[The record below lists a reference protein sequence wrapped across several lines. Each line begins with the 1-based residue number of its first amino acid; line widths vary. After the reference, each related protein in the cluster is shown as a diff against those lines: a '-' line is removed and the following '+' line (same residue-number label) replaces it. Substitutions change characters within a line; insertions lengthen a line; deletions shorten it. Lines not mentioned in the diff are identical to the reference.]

1 MNTSRH
7 SLTKTRYKYGV
18 KPTVS
23 ITSPTLSS
31 DELTTTMTAYKLPF
45 ALSVENLIGGSRNDL
60 VPDIRVSSP
69 ECLPPKKR
77 HLLISATPDIP
88 ARLDTNSRAAAQV
101 APHAEN
107 LTLRSDGE
115 TSDDEE
121 IDVVSVGEAASP
133 ASSTSSDRSSPAPSS
148 CGDSPSPSPVGRKA
162 RTAFTTEQVMA
173 LEERFRLQ
181 KYLSAADR
189 ETLAKATGLTDEQVK
204 TWFQNRRMKLKRQQ
218 QDFATFPL
226 HAAVT
231 VPGMSG
237 YSPQPNPWYDSAHF
251 VPSLGTAVC
260 GLRPHMLPQPAN
272 TVSTSRGTRYSPY
285 PSARV
290 SPSGHSHH
298 QMSNMYLSPYQNN
311 VAAAHYHNVPAMNL

>member
-1 MNTSRH
+1 MTSF
-7 SLTKTRYKYGV
+7 
-18 KPTVS
+18 
-23 ITSPTLSS
+23 
-31 DELTTTMTAYKLPF
+31 KLPF
-45 ALSVENLIGGSRNDL
+45 ALSVENLIGSSPDA
-60 VPDIRVSSP
+60 VPDMRSSSP
-69 ECLPPKKR
+69 ESLPLKKR
-77 HLLISATPDIP
+77 HLQFTTEPRPNMST
-88 ARLDTNSRAAAQV
+88 
-101 APHAEN
+101 E
-107 LTLRSDGE
+107 TLRSDGE
-115 TSDDEE
+115 TSEDEE
-121 IDVVSVGEAASP
+121 IDVVSESSCDDLQIRNTESP
-133 ASSTSSDRSSPAPSS
+133 ASSTTSDRSSPAPS
-148 CGDSPSPSPVGRKA
+148 CGDSPSPSPAGRKA

-181 KYLSAADR
+181 RYLSAADR

-231 VPGMSG
+231 VPGMPG

-260 GLRPHMLPQPAN
+260 GLRPHMMPQPAN
-272 TVSTSRGTRYSPY
+272 TVPTSRGARYSPY

-298 QMSNMYLSPYQNN
+298 QMTNMYNISPYQNN
-311 VAAAHYHNVPAMNL
+311 MAGAHYHNVPGVYM

>member
-1 MNTSRH
+1 
-7 SLTKTRYKYGV
+7 
-18 KPTVS
+18 
-23 ITSPTLSS
+23 
-31 DELTTTMTAYKLPF
+31 MTACKLPF
-45 ALSVENLIGGSRNDL
+45 ALSVENLIGGARTEL
-60 VPDIRVSSP
+60 VSDIRASSP

-77 HLLISATPDIP
+77 HLLITASSDTP
-88 ARLDTNSRAAAQV
+88 ARLDENTRTAAQV
-101 APHAEN
+101 APHPN
-107 LTLRSDGE
+107 NVTLRSDGE
-115 TSDDEE
+115 TSDEDE
-121 IDVVSVGEAASP
+121 IDVVSIGDAASP
-133 ASSTSSDRSSPAPSS
+133 APSTSSDRSSPAPS
-148 CGDSPSPSPVGRKA
+148 CGDSPSPSPAGRKA

-226 HAAVT
+226 HTAVT
-231 VPGMSG
+231 VPGMPG

-260 GLRPHMLPQPAN
+260 GLRPHMMPQPAN
-272 TVSTSRGTRYSPY
+272 TVPTSRGARYSPY

-298 QMSNMYLSPYQNN
+298 QMTNMYNISPYQNN
-311 VAAAHYHNVPAMNL
+311 MAGAHYHNVPGINF